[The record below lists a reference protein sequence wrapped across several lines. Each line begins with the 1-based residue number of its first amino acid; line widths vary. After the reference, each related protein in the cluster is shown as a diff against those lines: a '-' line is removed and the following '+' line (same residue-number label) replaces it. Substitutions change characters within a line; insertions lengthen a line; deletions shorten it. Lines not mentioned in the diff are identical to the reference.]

1 MRPGTI
7 GTRRVVIPSIQLP
20 AVPEMDIRIPR
31 IVVPATPQ
39 IDVTVPRRAP
49 RVVTRSHQ
57 III

>member
-1 MRPGTI
+1 
-7 GTRRVVIPSIQLP
+7 VIPSIQVP
-20 AVPEMDIRIPR
+20 AVPEMNIQIPR
-31 IVVPATPQ
+31 IVIPATPQ